1 VTIHLGI
8 GMLLVGGS
16 FAALI
21 AGLRVLRDA
30 GAANPE
36 LLRKLL
42 HIGMGVVSLSL
53 PWLFDTAWP
62 VLVMA
67 SLFGLGLVGG
77 RFSPVWRRIA
87 DGIVYGVRRHS
98 FGDLCFPVAIAALF
112 LVSARDP
119 VTFSIPIL
127 TMTLADAAAAL
138 VGTRRGAHVFRR
150 PGREKSIEGSV
161 AFFIVAL
168 PCAYVPLQVWSGG
181 DWVAMLLL
189 SLNLAL
195 LATLVEAVSWNGLD
209 NLTVPL
215 AVFLLLRILRG
226 GDIGHGMA
234 CLAVTVGVMTV
245 LAYRCA
251 RSRGPS
257 SAASEVVHEPL

>member
-1 VTIHLGI
+1 VTIHLGL

-53 PWLFDTAWP
+53 PWLFDTPWP

-67 SLFGLGLVGG
+67 SLFGLGLLGG

-87 DGIVYGVRRHS
+87 DGIVYGVRRNS
-98 FGDLCFPVAIAALF
+98 FGDLYFPVAIAALF

-119 VTFSIPIL
+119 VTFYIPIL

-138 VGTRRGAHVFRR
+138 VGTRRGAHGFRR

-161 AFFIVAL
+161 AFFLVAL
-168 PCAYVPLQVWSGG
+168 PCAYLPLRAWSGG
-181 DWVAMLLL
+181 GWVATLLL

-195 LATLVEAVSWNGLD
+195 LATLVEALSWNGLD

-215 AVFLLLRILRG
+215 AVFLLLRMLRG
-226 GDIGHGMA
+226 CDIAYLMA
-234 CLAVTVGVMTV
+234 CLAVTAGVMAL
-245 LAYRCA
+245 LACRCA
-251 RSRGPS
+251 RGTCTS
-257 SAASEVVHEPL
+257 SAASEVVHEPV

>member
-1 VTIHLGI
+1 
-8 GMLLVGGS
+8 MLLVGGS

-30 GAANPE
+30 GAASPE

-53 PWLFDTAWP
+53 PWLFDTPWP
-62 VLVMA
+62 VLFMA
-67 SLFGLGLVGG
+67 SLFGLGLLGG

-87 DGIVYGVRRHS
+87 DGIVYGVRRNS

-119 VTFSIPIL
+119 VTFYIPIL

-138 VGTRRGAHVFRR
+138 VGTRRGAHRFGR
-150 PGREKSIEGSV
+150 PGREKSVEGSV

-168 PCAYVPLQVWSGG
+168 PCAYLPLRVWTGGRLDRDAPSVPQPGIAGHIGRSPLLERSGQFDG
-181 DWVAMLLL
+181 SPGRLPPPANASRMRHRVRD
-189 SLNLAL
+189 
-195 LATLVEAVSWNGLD
+195 GLPSRHRRSHD
-209 NLTVPL
+209 RSRLPL
-215 AVFLLLRILRG
+215 RAGHVHLLRSLG
-226 GDIGHGMA
+226 GH
-234 CLAVTVGVMTV
+234 
-245 LAYRCA
+245 
-251 RSRGPS
+251 P
-257 SAASEVVHEPL
+257 